1 MPSLLDPKL
10 DVVFKMLFADERNR
24 RLLESLLTAVL
35 EPPEAIASLEI
46 LNPELPREEVVQ
58 KGAILDVRA
67 RLKDGTQIQVEMQS
81 LGHPGFRQRA
91 LFYWAR
97 LYTSQLVRGDAYVEL
112 APAVSVFFLNFVEL
126 PTQHYHSTF
135 SLVESREGAKLTED
149 LAIHVLELKK
159 LPPGPAAAEAPAVL
173 LWSKFLA
180 ARSEEE
186 LEQLAMSD
194 PNLREAKNALE
205 RLSADPKAREL
216 ATERELWAWNH
227 ERGLRLARLEG
238 KREAVFM
245 VLETRG
251 LGVAPQ
257 ERERI
262 ARCRS
267 DAQLDHWLRRA
278 STATTTAEVLQD

>member
-1 MPSLLDPKL
+1 MVPSLLDPKL

-35 EPPEAIASLEI
+35 EPPEAIASVEI

-58 KGAILDVRA
+58 KGAILDLRA
-67 RLKDGTQIQVEMQS
+67 RLMDGTQIQVEMQS
-81 LGHPGFRQRA
+81 LGHPGLRQRA

-126 PTQHYHSTF
+126 STQHYH
-135 SLVESREGAKLTED
+135 
-149 LAIHVLELKK
+149 K
-159 LPPGPAAAEAPAVL
+159 LPPEPAASDAPAVL
-173 LWSKFLA
+173 RWSKFLA

-227 ERGLRLARLEG
+227 ERGLRLARLEE
-238 KREAVFM
+238 KREAVFK
-245 VLETRG
+245 VLEARG
-251 LGVAPQ
+251 LGVTPQ

-262 ARCRS
+262 ARCRDS
-267 DAQLDHWLRRA
+267 ALLDHWLRRA
-278 STATTTAEVLQD
+278 AKAMTIAEVLQS